1 MNTAPQLTKQDI
13 KSALWERGI
22 LRWKC
27 EQAEYQGRVV
37 RHDIQCIMHD
47 IFYGAEKNS
56 TMVWLLSR
64 QTGKTFFL
72 GILALEQVYRTP
84 KSVVKVLTDT
94 KLHLESI
101 FIPVMDQLLEDCP
114 QRLKPKYDKQ
124 KFKYTFP
131 NGSEIHFA
139 GTDNKHYER
148 LRGSVC
154 HLVLVDEA
162 GFCENLDDIVKS
174 VLLPT
179 TTHTGG
185 KIVLASTP
193 SKDPNHPFIEF
204 IEEAEMNETLVRKTI
219 YDNPLLGEE
228 QVKNIIQKMGGADS
242 PQFRREYLCEI
253 IRDESTIV
261 FPEFDTDLEAKIIM
275 DWKKPPYY
283 DAYVGMDLGGS
294 RDMTAVLFMYYDY
307 VNDKIIVED
316 EIVLTPKEMLLPKLV
331 EDILETEERLWTNE
345 LTNEK
350 MGPYMR
356 VSDLNHIVTQEIGR
370 QSNYVLHF
378 HKAQKDDKESAINMV
393 RVMLAQEKIIIHPR
407 CESLVRHL
415 SHCKWKSNKGSD
427 SKFSRSPDN
436 GHYDAVDALLYGIR
450 SISFK
455 RNPYP
460 FGYDMNLRKEDIHV
474 QNVGNFKDHTYQ
486 TQAQVFKQAFGKKR

>member
-1 MNTAPQLTKQDI
+1 
-13 KSALWERGI
+13 
-22 LRWKC
+22 
-27 EQAEYQGRVV
+27 
-37 RHDIQCIMHD
+37 MHD

-72 GILALEQVYRTP
+72 GILALEQVYKRP

-101 FIPVMDQLLEDCP
+101 FIPVMDELLNDCP

-124 KFKYTFP
+124 KFKYIFP
-131 NGSEIHFA
+131 NGSEIQFA

-162 GFCENLDDIVKS
+162 GFCENLDDIVTS

-193 SKDPNHPFIEF
+193 SKDPNHPFIDF
-204 IEEAEMNETLVRKTI
+204 IEEADLNKTLVRKTI
-219 YDNPLLGEE
+219 YDNPLLSQE
-228 QVKNIIQKMGGADS
+228 QIRNITQKMGGVDS

-261 FPEFDTDLEAKIIM
+261 FPEFDPDLEAKIVKE
-275 DWKKPPYY
+275 WPKPAFY
-283 DAYVGMDLGGS
+283 DSYVGMDLGGS
-294 RDMTAVLFMYYDY
+294 RDMTAVIFMYYDY
-307 VNDKIIVED
+307 FNDKVIIED
-316 EIVLTPKEMLLPKLV
+316 EIVLTPKDMLLPKLV
-331 EDILETEERLWTNE
+331 ADILETEERLWTNE
-345 LTNEK
+345 QTNEK
-350 MGPYMR
+350 MGPYLR
-356 VSDLNHIVTQEIGR
+356 VSDINHIVTQEIGR
-370 QSNYVLHF
+370 QSNYLLHF
-378 HKAQKDDKESAINMV
+378 QKATKDDKESAINMI
-393 RVMLAQEKIIIHPR
+393 RVMLEQEKIIINPK
-407 CESLVRHL
+407 CESLIRHL
-415 SHCKWKSNKGSD
+415 SHCKWKSTKSND
-427 SKFSRSPDN
+427 NKFSRSPDN
-436 GHYDAVDALLYGIR
+436 GHYDAVDAMLYGIR
-450 SISFK
+450 AISFK

-460 FGYDMNLRKEDIHV
+460 YGYDMNLRKEDLHI
-474 QNVGNFKDHTYQ
+474 QNVDNYRNYNNVE
-486 TQAQVFKQAFGKKR
+486 QVQAFKKMFGRKN

>member
-1 MNTAPQLTKQDI
+1 MQQSLTKQDI
-13 KSALWERGI
+13 KNALWERGL
-22 LRWKC
+22 LRWKM
-27 EQAEYQGRVV
+27 EQAEYQGRII
-37 RHDIQCIMHD
+37 RHDVQCDMHD
-47 IFYGAEKNS
+47 LFYNAEKNS
-56 TMVWLLSR
+56 TLVWLLSR

-72 GILALEQVYRTP
+72 GIIALEQVLRKP

-101 FIPVMDQLLEDCP
+101 FIPVMDQLLDDCP
-114 QRLKPKYDKQ
+114 NRLKPKYDKT
-124 KFKYTFP
+124 KFKFTFP

-154 HLVLVDEA
+154 DLVLVDEA
-162 GFCENLDDIVKS
+162 GFCENLDDIVRS
-174 VLLPT
+174 VLIPT

-204 IEEAEMNETLVRKTI
+204 IEEAELNGNLIKKTV
-219 YDNPLLGEE
+219 YENPLLTPE
-228 QVKNIIQKMGGADS
+228 QISNIAGKMGGVDS

-261 FPEFDTDLEAKIIM
+261 FPEFEPELEAKIVQE
-275 DWKKPPYY
+275 WERPAYY
-283 DAYVGMDLGGS
+283 DCYVGMDLGGS
-294 RDMTAVLFMYYDY
+294 RDMTAVLFMYYDFFKGK
-307 VNDKIIVED
+307 VIVED

-331 EDILETEERLWTNE
+331 MDILETEARLWTNE

-350 MGPYMR
+350 VDPSLR
-356 VSDLNHIVTQEIGR
+356 VSDINHIVTQEIGR
-370 QSNYVLHF
+370 QSNYLLNF
-378 HKAQKDDKESAINMV
+378 QMAKKDDKESAINMV

-407 CESLVRHL
+407 CVALIRHL
-415 SHCKWKSNKGSD
+415 SHCKWKT
-427 SKFSRSPDN
+427 SKSRDRSFSRSPDN

-450 SISFK
+450 AINLNK
-455 RNPYP
+455 NPYP
-460 FGYDMNLRKEDIHV
+460 YGYEMNLRAADVHV
-474 QNVGNFKDHTYQ
+474 QNIENFRNYNQ
-486 TQAQVFKQAFGKKR
+486 PSQIQAFKQMFGKKD

>member
-1 MNTAPQLTKQDI
+1 MSAPQLTKQDI
-13 KSALWERGI
+13 KNALWERGI

-27 EQAEYQGRVV
+27 EQAEYQGKIV
-37 RHDIQCIMHD
+37 RHDIQCTMHD
-47 IFYGAEKNS
+47 IFYNADKNS
-56 TMVWLLSR
+56 TLVWLLSR

-72 GILALEQVYRTP
+72 GILALEQVYRRP

-101 FIPVMDQLLEDCP
+101 FIPVMDELLNDCP
-114 QRLKPKYDKQ
+114 TKLKPKYDKT
-124 KFKYTFP
+124 KFKYVFP

-204 IEEAEMNETLVRKTI
+204 IEEADLNQTLVRKTI

-228 QVKNIIQKMGGADS
+228 QIKNITLKMGGVDS

-261 FPEFDTDLEAKIIM
+261 FPEFDVDLESKIIKE
-275 DWKKPPYY
+275 WPKPPYY
-283 DAYVGMDLGGS
+283 DSYVGMDLGGS
-294 RDMTAVLFMYYDY
+294 RDMTAVLFMYYDF
-307 VNDKIIVED
+307 VNDKIVVED
-316 EIVLTPKEMLLPKLV
+316 EIVLTPKEMLIPKLV
-331 EDILETEERLWTNE
+331 DNILETEARLWTNE
-345 LTNEK
+345 LTNE
-350 MGPYMR
+350 MSGPYMR

-370 QSNYVLHF
+370 QSSYRLHF
-378 HKAQKDDKESAINMV
+378 QNAKKDDKESAINMI
-393 RVMLAQEKIIIHPR
+393 RVMLSQEKIIIDPR
-407 CESLVRHL
+407 CEALIRHL
-415 SHCKWKSNKGSD
+415 SNCKWKSTK
-427 SKFSRSPDN
+427 SKDKSFSRSPDN
-436 GHYDAVDALLYGIR
+436 GHYDAVDALIYAIR

-460 FGYDMNLRKEDIHV
+460 YGYDMNLRKEDTHI
-474 QNVGNFKDHTYQ
+474 QNADSFRDHTAH
-486 TQAQVFKQAFGKKR
+486 TQVQVFNQIFKKR